1 MNDNNDQNSSSRNDL
16 SKGGLSQDE
25 PIQKIRMAYSA
36 PVLMAWGTLRDVTQ
50 SVGSSGRRDGGRGHQ
65 RRTRW

>member
-1 MNDNNDQNSSSRNDL
+1 
-16 SKGGLSQDE
+16 
-25 PIQKIRMAYSA
+25 MAYSA

-50 SVGSSGRRDGGRGHQ
+50 SVGSSGRRDGGRGQQ